1 MIVIVWLYSSVVAA
15 ALAAA
20 LLLLLLVVVAAAA
33 CCCCCCCC
41 SSQNEKSARNI
52 SQFFKILFAAAPL
65 SPQAVNSFLFT
76 LVEVVAVL
84 VVISVSFPVFAVV
97 ILPLAVL
104 YYALLRIYIPASR

>member
-1 MIVIVWLYSSVVAA
+1 M
-15 ALAAA
+15 
-20 LLLLLLVVVAAAA
+20 
-33 CCCCCCCC
+33 
-41 SSQNEKSARNI
+41 
-52 SQFFKILFAAAPL
+52 
-65 SPQAVNSFLFT
+65 NSFLFT